1 MTRVGARFVLP
12 LLATAALWAGSAL
25 SGRGQTLNTESNND
39 RDMSGRATSPVHT
52 TSAKRIKPLYS
63 TLRTNRS
70 YDAVF
75 THIHGPDNDNSPFE
89 QILELMHVL
98 SLEIALDD
106 STRHFA
112 FLRAGNGTDSV
123 GRRAI
128 NGISGVMMGANSNL
142 YNMLVCFHGTA
153 AIDSAHFATHNKAIV
168 YGQVL
173 RNSDIDSPKRKHT
186 RDLDVMVDI
195 TNGLWDG
202 RDADDRFNI
211 VWASCQ
217 GGAAAR
223 IMGGFPPNSTVL
235 VESDAF
241 HDLWLNQQ
249 SFAQAFKS
257 TEIWK
262 PIPAHQFLE
271 ARLFFQNSMEHDMD
285 TAWNDHPL
293 VFFTT
298 ADRRLR
304 PAVTIGADTVALA
317 PRKAHVLDFAELTHG
332 LYKKFGPETLHKTAQ
347 KYADFIE
354 TATLVRGVSIADKG
368 KTDPHYHTPPQSYF
382 DNNLADI
389 TIRKLARVRSH
400 ADFMK
405 KLNDPERKFAR
416 ILALALY
423 SASDSHDTLET
434 AEDYVQRK
442 HILPLN
448 AGPADPR

>member
-12 LLATAALWAGSAL
+12 LLATAALWAGSML
-25 SGRGQTLNTESNND
+25 TGRAQTLKTDDNPEHAVPF
-39 RDMSGRATSPVHT
+39 GP
-52 TSAKRIKPLYS
+52 TSASRIKPHYS
-63 TLRTNRS
+63 TLRRDRS

-75 THIHGPDNDNSPFE
+75 AHIHGPDNDNSPFD
-89 QILELMHVL
+89 QILELMHIV
-98 SLEIALDD
+98 SLEMAWSD
-106 STRHFA
+106 STRQQA
-112 FLRAGNGTDSV
+112 LLRTGNGSDSV
-123 GRRAI
+123 SRAALSA
-128 NGISGVMMGANSNL
+128 ISGTMMTAKSNL

-153 AIDSAHFATHNKAIV
+153 AIDSAHFAAHNKAIV

-173 RNSDIDSPKRKHT
+173 RNSDIDSPKAKHT
-186 RDLDVMVDI
+186 RDLDVVVDI

-223 IMGGFPPNSTVL
+223 IMGGFPPNSAVL

-249 SFAQAFKS
+249 SFAHAFQS
-257 TEIWK
+257 HSIWA
-262 PIPAHQFLE
+262 PIPAHQFIE
-271 ARLFFQNSMEHDMD
+271 ARLFFQNSMENDID
-285 TAWNDHPL
+285 TAWNDHP
-293 VFFTT
+293 VAFFTT
-298 ADRRLR
+298 ADRGPR
-304 PAVTIGADTVALA
+304 PPVTIGDDTVRLM
-317 PRKAHVLDFAELTHG
+317 PRKAYVLDFETVTHG
-332 LYKKFGPETLHKTAQ
+332 LYKKFGADALHETAQ
-347 KYADFIE
+347 KYADFIR
-354 TATLVRGVSIADKG
+354 TATLVRGVSVADKQ

-416 ILALALY
+416 ILAFALY
-423 SASDSHDTLET
+423 SAPDNQATLET
-434 AEDYVQRK
+434 AEDYIRRK
-442 HILPLN
+442 HIVPLTPP
-448 AGPADPR
+448 APRQGPR